1 MLVFR
6 ESHLQGTG
14 DVAGKVVRNVLSS
27 KANPSCTSLYLIFV
41 HSKLFLLWDP
51 CRVFYS
57 LNSFGF
63 IASAE
68 AAAKEKTRFIPAAK
82 TD

>member
-1 MLVFR
+1 MLVSK

-14 DVAGKVVRNVLSS
+14 DAAGKGVRNVVSS
-27 KANPSCTSLYLIFV
+27 KANPSCTSLYLSFV
-41 HSKLFLLWDP
+41 HPKLLLFWDP
-51 CRVFYS
+51 CGIFYS
-57 LNSFGF
+57 LNSFEF

-68 AAAKEKTRFIPAAK
+68 AAAKEKTRFVPAVK